1 MPMKLHKLLI
11 LLLLI
16 IGPLQPEAN
25 AQTGRVDKRCAEEHL
40 DVARGNFGSGDSLAE
55 KELRLAAEGCGGD
68 YPQAWLMLSQFLSRH
83 IRYKEAAEA
92 LRRYIK
98 LTPRLPHQED
108 FKDLRLILRLA
119 ELKERVDGAQTP
131 SMPDLIELIPYLRTS
146 GSLDLVRP
154 YAEKLIQLYPDSIDA
169 ILLFARLML
178 PGTKDRARELID
190 KAVQMEP
197 RNVDVRI
204 GSGWLYFW
212 SLTNIPQAEAEFRT
226 ALELSRGQ
234 NSGAWY
240 GLGYALLHLN
250 RKKESAEAF
259 RNYLRRAPK
268 NSHHYRR
275 IEDTVTCLE
284 RGDC

>member
-1 MPMKLHKLLI
+1 MKLHKLLI
-11 LLLLI
+11 LLLLC
-16 IGPLQPEAN
+16 IGPLQPESK

-40 DVARGNFGSGDSLAE
+40 DMARGNFGSGDSLAE

-68 YPQAWLMLSQFLSRH
+68 YPQAWLMLSEFLSSH
-83 IRYKEAAEA
+83 IRYKEAADA
-92 LRRYIK
+92 LKRYIK

-108 FKDLRLILRLA
+108 FKDLRRISRAA

-131 SMPDLIELIPYLRTS
+131 SMPDLMELISHVRTS
-146 GSLDLVRP
+146 VSFDDVRP
-154 YAEKLIQLYPDSIDA
+154 YAEKLIQLYPDSVDA

-190 KAVQMEP
+190 KAITMEP
-197 RNVDVRI
+197 RNVEVRI

-226 ALELSRGQ
+226 ALDLSRKQ
-234 NSGAWY
+234 NSEAWY

-250 RKKESAEAF
+250 RRKESAEAF

-268 NSHHYRR
+268 RSHHYRR
-275 IEDTVTCLE
+275 IEDTITCLE
-284 RGDC
+284 GGDC